1 MLQSGSAP
9 IIRTPHSYL
18 RIEYSDVV
26 LKAQL
31 LFMPSS
37 CASNEGIITQKKIL
51 ENLRVTNGMRLNKAR
66 HYQRWHRPPNKWHLT
81 KLRKIRPR
89 NSGQECKDEKVNI
102 TEFRR
107 T

>member
-18 RIEYSDVV
+18 RVEYSDVV

-37 CASNEGIITQKKIL
+37 YASNEGIITQKKIL
-51 ENLRVTNGMRLNKAR
+51 ENLRVTNGMRLDKAGIINADIDIQIAP
-66 HYQRWHRPPNKWHLT
+66 H
-81 KLRKIRPR
+81 
-89 NSGQECKDEKVNI
+89 
-102 TEFRR
+102 
-107 T
+107 